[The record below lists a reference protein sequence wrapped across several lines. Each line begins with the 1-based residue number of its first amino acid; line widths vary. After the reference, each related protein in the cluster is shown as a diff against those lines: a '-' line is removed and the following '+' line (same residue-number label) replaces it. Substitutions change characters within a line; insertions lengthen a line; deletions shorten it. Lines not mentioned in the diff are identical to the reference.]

1 TSTTRSPPSS
11 TSPGSPEPTSVN
23 RNGNPPN
30 ATPPTPPTCS
40 PAPADRG
47 RPSPSPPRRS
57 RTAVPSDR
65 APRTARHDP
74 PATGALSMTCPS
86 GRQAGSAAAGGWG
99 GGAGETAADAADI
112 GDGPVGGAVEGDGV
126 GGGGGDAVGGL
137 LALGGHVDEDLH
149 HVAVALGFRQVGGEQ
164 AGGGGVLHLAQPG
177 ADHVDGGVELGGQ
190 LCGDALGE
198 RGA

>member
-1 TSTTRSPPSS
+1 
-11 TSPGSPEPTSVN
+11 
-23 RNGNPPN
+23 
-30 ATPPTPPTCS
+30 
-40 PAPADRG
+40 
-47 RPSPSPPRRS
+47 
-57 RTAVPSDR
+57 
-65 APRTARHDP
+65 
-74 PATGALSMTCPS
+74 
-86 GRQAGSAAAGGWG
+86 
-99 GGAGETAADAADI
+99 
-112 GDGPVGGAVEGDGV
+112 GGAVEGDGV

-198 RGA
+198 RGAPGVQVAMVDLGDAQGVPRGGRLGGGLHLQARLEGGQFVGGVVGRPEHAENDRGHQGEDGDHRDRDEALVRPPA